1 MAEMQMSTRILKEP
15 LGFIRILEFPMVLL
29 AFATTAGY
37 SATLD
42 VKYKCTGIDNVF
54 SFSWFY
60 PFDLTNTAV
69 SNDLCKQEGGSI
81 SIFGEGAVSQ
91 SQFFVCTGVLSFL
104 YIIGVLYVYLFQLEK
119 YESDHRWPLLASSPS
134 CCSSTTDFVVTAVLA
149 VFWFIASCAWASGVN
164 VIKGLTDFSMIK
176 NMFVNSVNPCKD
188 KESCHFTPHWNYAA
202 LNVSLIA
209 GFACFFLFASNLWF
223 IWKETEW
230 FKSRQTPNVASGQTA
245 GGYPA
250 AADVLPR

>member
-104 YIIGVLYVYLFQLEK
+104 YIIG
-119 YESDHRWPLLASSPS
+119 
-134 CCSSTTDFVVTAVLA
+134 DFVVTAVLA